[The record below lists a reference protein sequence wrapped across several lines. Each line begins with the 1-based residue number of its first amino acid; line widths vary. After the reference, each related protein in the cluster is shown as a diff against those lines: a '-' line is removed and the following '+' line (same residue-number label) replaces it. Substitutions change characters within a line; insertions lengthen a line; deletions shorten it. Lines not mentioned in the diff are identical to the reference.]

1 MFYSYVKLAT
11 TIVLFIKITYI
22 WNCFKKAIITI
33 ENYYNIL
40 GIQKEDSLE
49 IIKKAYRTKAK
60 ILHPDKNKSVDAHE
74 QFILLN
80 EAYEYLQNLKT
91 GKLYVRN
98 KKTYTTQKQTYE
110 DWKKNEREKARA
122 RANKY
127 AKMKYEEFVKS
138 DYYESISSLSTI
150 ASHLSFFFGITI
162 IVILPIFTTIFYG
175 VAGFGIG
182 LLINFILLPFTVT
195 TIRNAPTLKLVAFTN
210 AVLQIV
216 KTKGFLITTLSIINI
231 FILLKF
237 GLQTLVSPLMLIS
250 TNFMAIVLVYLVT
263 KSKGNKFKIYFYS
276 FCITPLIISSFILIN
291 FFFSYNPTK
300 ETYAFQNDL
309 QANSRGN
316 QESTYIFLE
325 NNKYDE
331 YPGVRIFLDYEEMR
345 DKKHI
350 TYTFKEG
357 ILGLR
362 VMTEYEFNP

>member
-1 MFYSYVKLAT
+1 M
-11 TIVLFIKITYI
+11 
-22 WNCFKKAIITI
+22 
-33 ENYYNIL
+33 
-40 GIQKEDSLE
+40 
-49 IIKKAYRTKAK
+49 
-60 ILHPDKNKSVDAHE
+60 
-74 QFILLN
+74 N

-91 GKLYVRN
+91 GKLYVQN

-122 RANKY
+122 RANEY

-175 VAGFGIG
+175 VVGFGVG
-182 LLINFILLPFTVT
+182 LLINFMLLPFTVT
-195 TIRNAPTLKLVAFTN
+195 TIRNAPALNLGAFTT

-216 KTKGFLITTLSIINI
+216 KTKGFLITTLTIINI

-237 GLQTLVSPLMLIS
+237 GLQTLVLPLILTS
-250 TNFMAIVLVYLVT
+250 TYLLAIVLAYLILMLLM
-263 KSKGNKFKIYFYS
+263 KKYRIYFYS
-276 FCITPLIISSFILIN
+276 FCISPLIISSFILIN
-291 FFFSYNPTK
+291 FIFSYNPVK
-300 ETYAFQNDL
+300 ETYTFQNDL

-331 YPGVRIFLDYEEMR
+331 YPGIRTFLDYEEMK